1 MKFEIEFC
9 IKWNYHPEFDRVS
22 KIIKSVNSSA
32 EIIGNPKP
40 PRTGAFEVIL
50 DGKTVYS
57 KFTTNTFPTEH
68 DVNSWLSE

>member
-22 KIIKSVNSSA
+22 KIIQSVTSDA

-40 PRTGAFEVIL
+40 PRTGAFEVKM
-50 DGKTVYS
+50 DGNTVYS
-57 KFTTNTFPTEH
+57 KFSTNTFPTKD
-68 DVNSWLSE
+68 DVIAWFPE